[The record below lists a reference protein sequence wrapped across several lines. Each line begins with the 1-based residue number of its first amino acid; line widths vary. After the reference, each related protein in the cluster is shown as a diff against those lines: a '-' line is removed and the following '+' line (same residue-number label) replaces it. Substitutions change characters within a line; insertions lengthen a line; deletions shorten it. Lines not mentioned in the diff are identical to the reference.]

1 MVHAQSIGL
10 RRHLKC
16 SGFPS
21 SRPSLFILLL
31 LHWVMQ
37 RKDTAVWN
45 DGLKKRTGNI
55 EMKCLAGHLDSMEE
69 EAITETPATEP
80 AALTASTS
88 AGDVSVDL
96 EVAEGMA
103 ENPRMSTRSSS
114 IRNNTLGWDG
124 STWEG
129 DERLTDACT
138 RMQSFLSVQQSPIKK
153 TKSVNY
159 SAKDPLQVGLIDI
172 KLTIKEE
179 KSLTSMFVKRAQSAS
194 PLGRTRK
201 GRSPSR
207 ESIIPAIPRRKKILQ
222 GVSGAVGPGITAIL
236 GPSGCGKTTPH
247 RHPCRPKVYGFAF
260 RQGRRIGKRANTV

>member
-1 MVHAQSIGL
+1 MMDS
-10 RRHLKC
+10 
-16 SGFPS
+16 
-21 SRPSLFILLL
+21 
-31 LHWVMQ
+31 
-37 RKDTAVWN
+37 
-45 DGLKKRTGNI
+45 KKRTGNI

-236 GPSGCGKTTPH
+236 GPSDAERQLSSTSLAGRKSTGSLSGKVVVSGKERTPSELRGLVGYVLQDDCARVH
-247 RHPCRPKVYGFAF
+247 LLS
-260 RQGRRIGKRANTV
+260 ANASCFTRCSDCAMM